1 MLAIGD
7 ELLSGRTR
15 DRNIGHLAGL
25 LTLAGIDLKEARI
38 VGDEHA
44 AIVAAVNALRPR
56 HTYVFTS
63 GGIGPTHDDITA
75 DAIADAFG
83 VPIGHDPRVMAT
95 LAAHYAERGL
105 EFTEAR
111 KRMARIPH
119 GAGLI
124 DNPVSKAPG
133 FRLGNVHV
141 LAGVPAIFE
150 AMLDK
155 VLPTLRGGERML
167 SVAIDCGL
175 PEGLIGT
182 ALGAIQARHPATSI
196 GSYPQYD
203 GRRYSAQI
211 VVRSRDR
218 AALAAAEAEVRAMVT
233 ELSAPSPPTGK

>member
-25 LTLAGIDLKEARI
+25 LTLAGIDLKEAHI

-218 AALAAAEAEVRAMVT
+218 AALAAAEAEVRVMVT

>member
-218 AALAAAEAEVRAMVT
+218 AALAAAEAEVRVMVT